1 MKDYYTILGVSR
13 DASEEEIKKAYRKL
27 VLRYHPDRNH
37 GNPEAEEKFKEIAE
51 AYTMLS
57 NREERAKYDRGG
69 GASYFQNRARTVCAA
84 GFPWFGAEL
93 FSGNFRRPKRRGRGR
108 RCRMARSYVD
118 EDSFFS
124 RQTYEQKRSVL
135 YDLPL
140 SAAEA
145 FAGTEKEIE
154 VRDLWGIQKFTIKLP
169 PGLKDRTILAVEN
182 IGKGKENLRLRV
194 RITD

>member
-1 MKDYYTILGVSR
+1 MKDYYTILGVRR
-13 DASEEEIKKAYRKL
+13 DASEEEIKKAYRRL

-57 NREERAKYDRGG
+57 NREARATYERAGR
-69 GASYFQNRARTVCAA
+69 APYFQERAGSGCGA

-118 EDSFFS
+118 EDSFFAWKTS
-124 RQTYEQKRSVL
+124 KQKSSVL

-154 VRDLWGIQKFTIKLP
+154 VKVLWTIQRFTIKLP
-169 PGLKDRTILAVEN
+169 PGLKDGTILAWEN
-182 IGKGKENLRLRV
+182 VGDGKKNLRLRV